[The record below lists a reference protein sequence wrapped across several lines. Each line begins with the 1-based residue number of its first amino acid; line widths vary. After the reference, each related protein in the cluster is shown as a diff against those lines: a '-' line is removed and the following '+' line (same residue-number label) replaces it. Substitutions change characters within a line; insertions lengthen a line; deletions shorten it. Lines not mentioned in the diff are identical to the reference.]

1 MQAGHRPVRH
11 GEPFVSEIL
20 KDQPP
25 AEDRSL
31 SDHDARH
38 AARSG
43 AVQVLTILAQ
53 GLLAATQV
61 VFARL
66 YGKPI
71 YGSYLSALAVL
82 EVLYRGGTGG
92 ADKAMLRYV
101 AAARASNDP
110 AGVRSAIG
118 TGLRLNLLVAGVF
131 GVGLVIAAPW
141 IAAAVGERGLTP
153 ALRVL
158 APLPLLIGALWIL
171 IQASLA
177 ARTTRA
183 NFWVRG
189 LAEPSL
195 LLAGGVVAWTLGAG
209 LLGLTAAHLLA
220 AAATLILAIVV
231 VRRVLRPEETAGVLR
246 APALPGFAAFSL
258 PIAGSEMLNAVLQ
271 RADILILTTLRGVEA
286 AALFGAGELMTRAI
300 ANIRYAFDS
309 IVAGVLSETLQ
320 LGDLE
325 RLKYNLRLAT
335 RWVVSVAAPIAVTIV
350 VLRKELL
357 GVLFGSAYL
366 SAATAVIALAASHFV
381 NAALGL
387 TGWVLVVA
395 GSSRL
400 VLLNNLISAAFNVPM
415 AYLLIR
421 HFGVAGA
428 GVAALATTL
437 LLQALILGEV
447 AALKR
452 VHPLSLAL
460 VKPLVAAAIAVG
472 VEVAVRA
479 ALPAV
484 WGRSAVVIAGGAL
497 AYGVA
502 LIALGLPPE
511 ERQLFDR
518 IVKRRRR

>member
-1 MQAGHRPVRH
+1 
-11 GEPFVSEIL
+11 VSE
-20 KDQPP
+20 QPP
-25 AEDRSL
+25 DQDR
-31 SDHDARH
+31 DARH

-66 YGKPI
+66 YGKAI

-82 EVLYRGGTGG
+82 EVLYRGGAGG

-101 AAARASNDP
+101 AAARAAND
-110 AGVRSAIG
+110 AATVRSALG
-118 TGLRLNLLVAGVF
+118 TGLRLNLVVGGGFGLALLV
-131 GVGLVIAAPW
+131 AAPW
-141 IAAAVGERGLTP
+141 IAAAVGETALAP
-153 ALRVL
+153 ALRML
-158 APLPLLIGALWIL
+158 APLPLFTSALWVL

-177 ARTTRA
+177 ARSTRA

-195 LLAGGVVAWTLGAG
+195 LLAAGVIAWTLGAG
-209 LLGLTAAHLLA
+209 LRGLAGAHTLA
-220 AAATLILAIVV
+220 AGGTLAVAIAVV
-231 VRRVLRPEETAGVLR
+231 GRVLRPEETARVLR
-246 APALPGFAAFSL
+246 APPLPGFARFSL
-258 PIAGSEMLNAVLQ
+258 PIAASEMLNAIVQ

-286 AALFGAGELMTRAI
+286 AALFGAGELLTRAI

-320 LGDLE
+320 LGELD

-335 RWVVSVAAPIAVTIV
+335 RWVVTVAAPIAVTIV

-357 GVLFGSAYL
+357 GLLFGSSYL
-366 SAATAVIALAASHFV
+366 PAAAAVIALTASHLA
-381 NAALGL
+381 NAAFGL

-400 VLLNNLISAAFNVPM
+400 LLLNNLIAALFNVPV

-421 HFGVAGA
+421 RFGVAGA

-437 LLQALILGEV
+437 LLQGLVLAEV
-447 AALKR
+447 AALRR
-452 VHPLSLAL
+452 VHPLALNLLKPAAAALAAL
-460 VKPLVAAAIAVG
+460 AAELAAQAFLPPFCGRTAAVVAAGAVAFG
-472 VEVAVRA
+472 A
-479 ALPAV
+479 AL
-484 WGRSAVVIAGGAL
+484 L
-497 AYGVA
+497 
-502 LIALGLPPE
+502 ALGLPPE
-511 ERQLFDR
+511 ERQLVDQLL
-518 IVKRRRR
+518 RRRR